1 MTTKTGMWVLA
12 LLLVAG
18 GALGWFVSRQRPLA
32 NALPPLSADAKAY
45 VRSLQLSEVTMKATE
60 SYVKQTVTE
69 VQGKITNAGARSVK
83 QAELYCVFY
92 NSYGEVI
99 LREKVPIISTT
110 LKPGEMRSFRLPFD
124 DIPASWNNQMP
135 QLVIARIEFTG

>member
-1 MTTKTGMWVLA
+1 MTSKTAIYVLA
-12 LLLVAG
+12 LVLAVG
-18 GALGWFVSRQRPLA
+18 GVLGWYLTRPRPA
-32 NALPPLSADAKAY
+32 NAVSPLSADAKAY

-69 VQGKITNAGARSVK
+69 IEGKITNAGGRTVK

-99 LREKVPIISTT
+99 LREKVPIVRSI
-110 LKPGEMRSFRLPFD
+110 LKPGEVRAFRLPFD
-124 DIPASWNNQMP
+124 AIPSSWNNQMP
-135 QLVIARIEFTG
+135 QLVIARIEFAG

>member
-1 MTTKTGMWVLA
+1 MTSKTAIWVLA

-18 GALGWFVSRQRPLA
+18 GALGWFISRPRPLA
-32 NALPPLSADAKAY
+32 NALPPLTPDAKAY

-60 SYVKQTVTE
+60 SYVQQTVTE
-69 VQGKITNAGARSVK
+69 VEGKITNAGNRTVK

-99 LREKVPIISTT
+99 LREKVPIIRTV
-110 LKPGEMRSFRLPFD
+110 LKPGEMRTFRLPFD
-124 DIPASWNNQMP
+124 DIPGSWNNQMP
-135 QLVIARIEFTG
+135 QLVIARIEFSG